1 MNGAPCKPN
10 RAHPFPALS
19 HLWWKGGGKNSI
31 CICADHKQ
39 TSVRSNE
46 AFRAWRK
53 VRVKGEGEIEEGLKE
68 VQNGALAVPIHKL
81 RAFMRVS
88 VLLSDWRCGE
98 TSQCEGGGQHT
109 FHRYMQ
115 CDYKLTNTFSD
126 GRGHSEITFPMKP
139 WVAMILE
146 SFLWQ
151 TKFLQREANKSP
163 SDNLKFFKRS
173 LNVQKWLWMYKI

>member
-1 MNGAPCKPN
+1 MQTKQSTSFSCSFTSLVKRWGE
-10 RAHPFPALS
+10 
-19 HLWWKGGGKNSI
+19 NSI

-53 VRVKGEGEIEEGLKE
+53 VGEKGEGEIEEGLKE
-68 VQNGALAVPIHKL
+68 VQKGALAVPIHKL

-88 VLLSDWRCGE
+88 VLLSDWRCRE

-109 FHRYMQ
+109 FHRYLQ
-115 CDYKLTNTFSD
+115 CDCKLTNTFSESR
-126 GRGHSEITFPMKP
+126 GRSEITFPMKP
-139 WVAMILE
+139 WVAGIVE

-151 TKFLQREANKSP
+151 TES
-163 SDNLKFFKRS
+163 FFKEKPIKALQITES
-173 LNVQKWLWMYKI
+173 SSNKQ